1 MPFGVAF
8 DAQRLEENLR
18 AAEYALEAAA
28 AAWERRRERARA
40 MARGEDVDD
49 GFGRSDFV
57 SAQNFVDLISG
68 LGP

>member
-28 AAWERRRERARA
+28 AARERRRERARA

-49 GFGRSDFV
+49 GFGPSDFV
-57 SAQNFVDLISG
+57 SAQSSKPLQT
-68 LGP
+68 